1 MRIRSKRVGVDYYN
15 GNYDELF
22 INGVYDD
29 GSWNNRGKFN
39 KGVKLYWNKCSGKW
53 VRKKMECYLSDKIW
67 FYEFENLNERI
78 IVRDFK
84 NRLNKNENNSF
95 KYIDR
100 VEYFISVL
108 YKRSLLDRR
117 LKEDDVLNINSKS
130 LYISQSDII
139 VYLGSDFRFLI
150 EKLIEL
156 GLVEG
161 KKVGKNEFDFNK
173 NIVSWKL
180 NIKKLGKIVNRRFIE
195 NRVLEKGILKMYV
208 LDGLRLDEINNV
220 SKIKLN
226 ISEKKLNDI
235 CKKKYERKLGE
246 YERELKWGRM
256 FFNEK
261 QLDSRRKFINND
273 NKKRYFKIVKRRYRL
288 YKDLFDEMNN
298 GFIDYSLFK
307 KDSFGYRFYNVVNG
321 MDKEFRR
328 ELKCDGDDLVEIDMS
343 GMYVKCLVFMF
354 ERIKFL
360 NSNYYKKSKNLSF
373 KWLKKEGWLDIDNK
387 DKEVNKSLNG
397 FEWLDNELLYN
408 ENGGYKGFRNYR
420 NEWSERKWNWSK
432 KYDVDIKKYNLGNS
446 IGSSLE
452 KKVNSKKNEDD
463 FIDFLNEYVN
473 VINEFVEKE
482 DDIYL
487 NNYGINGNVFDFI
500 KSDNLIKNIRDYFND
515 ILLSDVFKNKVG
527 SWIQLDVKR
536 DNDFD
541 IDIWDMN
548 DFTKYKNYD
557 EYLENGN
564 DKLIVDR
571 VDIWGR
577 NIKDIIDSDYFKLG
591 FKKDEV
597 IKYKVLDRK
606 FRIKY
611 DFDEEFRNKIND
623 KILSKYDCYENEIS
637 EYLIKDY
644 GVIKKIKL
652 KEDVEIDMS
661 LDDRLGFDGFID
673 KYKNSVFNNYKVD
686 FYNYVKFIINYNSRL
701 RNKGK
706 SGLSDKNI
714 YDRNFYKVLI
724 MRILFTQ
731 NYIIDGMKMND
742 VDRDV
747 VNELFG
753 IEGKYFIEKIKGF
766 LFKNDE
772 FGNRKKYNNDEYKE
786 SYKNISK
793 VLSVIEGDV
802 MNYLIKRVFSNVGIV
817 KNEFYVNIFDGFL
830 IKKKNYELLKCELN
844 MILRNEVGYMF
855 YMK

>member
-1 MRIRSKRVGVDYYN
+1 
-15 GNYDELF
+15 
-22 INGVYDD
+22 
-29 GSWNNRGKFN
+29 
-39 KGVKLYWNKCSGKW
+39 
-53 VRKKMECYLSDKIW
+53 
-67 FYEFENLNERI
+67 
-78 IVRDFK
+78 
-84 NRLNKNENNSF
+84 
-95 KYIDR
+95 
-100 VEYFISVL
+100 
-108 YKRSLLDRR
+108 
-117 LKEDDVLNINSKS
+117 
-130 LYISQSDII
+130 
-139 VYLGSDFRFLI
+139 
-150 EKLIEL
+150 
-156 GLVEG
+156 
-161 KKVGKNEFDFNK
+161 
-173 NIVSWKL
+173 
-180 NIKKLGKIVNRRFIE
+180 
-195 NRVLEKGILKMYV
+195 
-208 LDGLRLDEINNV
+208 
-220 SKIKLN
+220 
-226 ISEKKLNDI
+226 
-235 CKKKYERKLGE
+235 
-246 YERELKWGRM
+246 
-256 FFNEK
+256 
-261 QLDSRRKFINND
+261 
-273 NKKRYFKIVKRRYRL
+273 
-288 YKDLFDEMNN
+288 
-298 GFIDYSLFK
+298 
-307 KDSFGYRFYNVVNG
+307 
-321 MDKEFRR
+321 
-328 ELKCDGDDLVEIDMS
+328 
-343 GMYVKCLVFMF
+343 
-354 ERIKFL
+354 
-360 NSNYYKKSKNLSF
+360 
-373 KWLKKEGWLDIDNK
+373 
-387 DKEVNKSLNG
+387 
-397 FEWLDNELLYN
+397 
-408 ENGGYKGFRNYR
+408 
-420 NEWSERKWNWSK
+420 
-432 KYDVDIKKYNLGNS
+432 
-446 IGSSLE
+446 
-452 KKVNSKKNEDD
+452 
-463 FIDFLNEYVN
+463 
-473 VINEFVEKE
+473 
-482 DDIYL
+482 
-487 NNYGINGNVFDFI
+487 
-500 KSDNLIKNIRDYFND
+500 
-515 ILLSDVFKNKVG
+515 
-527 SWIQLDVKR
+527 
-536 DNDFD
+536 
-541 IDIWDMN
+541 MN